1 MRNPRIQIMV
11 QLITLAIVLVSLS
24 NQQWLLSSSLLVAI
38 VLILMV
44 GIPHGANDHLL
55 FFNLIKKNINNKSSS
70 GTLFFTSYL
79 GLIFLYILS
88 WYFFPTFSLVLF
100 ILLSIYHFGQS
111 NLYISP
117 MKSRIVKLVSIFLS
131 GSFVLLTPIFAHIE
145 TALPVIYTL
154 SKNPD
159 LLRVSNEIGIKLSV
173 SLGVL
178 MIIHWLLMIISKQI
192 HFKVGFLEI
201 INVFILFG
209 LFYFSPLWIG
219 FAVYFS
225 LWHAIPSVE
234 DQINFF
240 KTTRV
245 NYNLGKYVL
254 EILPFTLVAIL
265 SLLLAYQ
272 FSGNYISVNQGIALL
287 FSFIAVITLP
297 HMIMMDILY
306 QRMEANK
313 ERLN

>member
-11 QLITLAIVLVSLS
+11 QLITLAIVLVSFS

-145 TALPVIYTL
+145 TALPVIHTL

-159 LLRVSNEIGIKLSV
+159 LLRVSNEIGIKLSM

>member
-145 TALPVIYTL
+145 TALPVIHTL

-159 LLRVSNEIGIKLSV
+159 LLRVSNEIGIKLSM

>member
-1 MRNPRIQIMV
+1 MV
-11 QLITLAIVLVSLS
+11 QLITLAIVLVSFS

-145 TALPVIYTL
+145 TALPVIHTL

-159 LLRVSNEIGIKLSV
+159 LLRVSNEIGIKLSM